1 MGASKDETQR
11 KGSTMLAKLRNA
23 SSAPAQ
29 ELEQAVLRVLIVAA
43 ASAYLLLAVGRDPG
57 LAASLPLTVG
67 MIWLGALA
75 LLLATTLSP
84 QTSPPRH
91 LFSILYDIAA
101 ISVGMQIAGPYGAPL
116 YPLLLWVALGNGLRF
131 GTIYLY
137 VATSLGLVGFSLV
150 VLSSPFWRNQVPLSI
165 GLMLGLVFVPLYV
178 ALLLRRRDGDDA
190 LGGRSAS
197 NRLLAHVTGEL
208 RSPLQG
214 ITGTSDLLRETSLN
228 RLQRDYADTIGRC
241 ASSLVTL
248 VDNVEDY
255 LRIQRGQLQ
264 IHSAEFDLHH
274 VLNGTL
280 RTLRPQFE
288 DFSVQ
293 LDLHVDPQTPFQ
305 LQGDAH
311 RLRQILTNLITDTAR
326 KLGTGRIDLRVHP
339 ESLSDTRAEL
349 RFELAPHASGA
360 GIAIW
365 EPHAAAAEEGS
376 APAGGS
382 QSMGLSDIVARQL
395 IVEMGGDF
403 EPDSD
408 SESTATLRFRL
419 PFDLLGAASAAPT
432 LDQARVLVIAD
443 ERSPNMRQLKEWM
456 RGWHVR
462 FDLVET
468 ASAAFVRAEGEA
480 RRGDPYHAILVDKP
494 LIDIDAHQFALAM
507 RKAAL
512 AANTALMLIAPP
524 ETANRQQE
532 LYKAGYSALLP
543 SPLDKR
549 LLFNALHA
557 APELDATSSRHVIR
571 LQSRMDRIRP
581 SGRSRILVAEDN
593 PTSQKFIARVLERAG
608 HEVEVVHNGEE
619 ALDALEVGDY
629 DLVVLDM
636 HMPVMDGV
644 QTVKLFRFIHPDRV
658 RLPFV
663 MLTANAT
670 PEARF
675 ECEAAGIET
684 FLTKPI
690 EATRLAETVNA
701 LLASRSHETLERD
714 ARRHRD
720 RAPAVEGLEGPPVLN
735 LATLQEVQNLGY
747 GSDFFHELVQGFI
760 RDGNGVLDKM
770 EDALARHDYDDF
782 RDAGHGLKGNAGS
795 IGAVKLYKSCQQA
808 ERMSRDDYELMG
820 AQLTND
826 IRTEF
831 RRACSAL
838 IEYSKQLGNN
848 ARN

>member
-1 MGASKDETQR
+1 MGAGKDETQR
-11 KGSTMLAKLRNA
+11 KEPTMLATLRNA
-23 SSAPAQ
+23 SPAPAQ
-29 ELEQAVLRVLIVAA
+29 ELEQAVLRVLMVAA
-43 ASAYLLLAVGRDPG
+43 ASAYLLFAVGRDPG
-57 LAASLPLTVG
+57 LGAFLSLTAG
-67 MIWLGALA
+67 MIWLGALV
-75 LLLATTLSP
+75 LLLVTTLSP
-84 QTSPPRH
+84 RTSPPRH
-91 LFSILYDIAA
+91 LFSILYDVTA
-101 ISVGMQIAGPYGAPL
+101 ICVGMNIAGPYGAPL
-116 YPLLLWVALGNGLRF
+116 YPLLLGVALGNGLRF
-131 GTIYLY
+131 GSIYLY
-137 VATSLGLVGFSLV
+137 VATSLGAIGFSLV

-165 GLMLGLVFVPLYV
+165 GLMMGLVFVPLYV
-178 ALLLRRRDGDDA
+178 ALRMQRRDADDT
-190 LGGRSAS
+190 LGVRSES
-197 NRLLAHVTGEL
+197 DRLLAHVTGQL
-208 RSPLQG
+208 RAPLQG
-214 ITGTSDLLRETSLN
+214 ITGASDLLRETSLN
-228 RLQRDYADTIGRC
+228 RMQRDYADTIGRC
-241 ASSLVTL
+241 AGSLVML
-248 VDNVEDY
+248 VDNVHDY
-255 LRIQRGQLQ
+255 VRMQRGQLQ
-264 IHSAEFDLHH
+264 IHGAGFDLHN

-288 DFSVQ
+288 DLRVQ
-293 LDLHVDPQTPFQ
+293 LDLLVDPNTPFQ
-305 LQGDAH
+305 LRGDAR
-311 RLRQILTNLITDTAR
+311 RLRQVLTNLITDTAR
-326 KLGTGRIDLRVHP
+326 KLGPGSIALQVCP
-339 ESLSDTRAEL
+339 VSLSDTRAEV
-349 RFELAPHASGA
+349 RFELTPHPGGA

-365 EPHAAAAEEGS
+365 DPTVAAAEEAS
-376 APAGGS
+376 APVAGYL
-382 QSMGLSDIVARQL
+382 SMGLSDIVARQL
-395 IVEMGGDF
+395 IAEMGGDF
-403 EPDSD
+403 ESD
-408 SESTATLRFRL
+408 ADAEPTAPLRFRL
-419 PFDLLGAASAAPT
+419 PFDLLEVTHAAPN
-432 LDQARVLVIAD
+432 LDQARVLLIAD
-443 ERSPNMRQLKEWM
+443 ERSPNVRQLKEWM

-468 ASAAFVRAEGEA
+468 ASAAFVRAEGEV

-494 LIDIDAHQFALAM
+494 LIDIDAHQFAVAM
-507 RKAAL
+507 RKTAL
-512 AANTALMLIAPP
+512 AANTALLLIAPP
-524 ETANRQQE
+524 EAANRRME
-532 LYKAGYSALLP
+532 LREAGYSALLP
-543 SPLDKR
+543 TPLDKR

-557 APELDATSSRHVIR
+557 APELDGTASRHVVR
-571 LQSRMDRIRP
+571 LRSRMDRIRP

-619 ALDALEVGDY
+619 ALDALEVGSY

-670 PEARF
+670 PEARI

-690 EATRLAETVNA
+690 EAARLAETVNA
-701 LLASRSHETLERD
+701 LLASRSRETPERD
-714 ARRHRD
+714 SHRHRD

-747 GSDFFHELVQGFI
+747 GSDFFYELVQGFI

-770 EDALARHDYDDF
+770 EDALARHDFDDF

-820 AQLTND
+820 TQLTND

-848 ARN
+848 VRN